1 MALRAGMD
9 RPNSSFA
16 CFPFP
21 YTSPD
26 RVPSEVARQPG
37 PAHIKKKEVPSPAR
51 QVFKQMQNAELVTYK
66 YPQGDGNR

>member
-9 RPNSSFA
+9 RPNSSFS

-37 PAHIKKKEVPSPAR
+37 PAHTKKKEVPSPAR